1 MSRQIGMT
9 RGRPGRE
16 GNVLFQFSAFMFLVI
31 VTAAS
36 VLGLVLSDFVRTHV
50 IRMHGTF
57 YAVSLSPNF
66 DDILATG
73 NEAEFEALI
82 SGLER
87 AGRLPQVKDL
97 AVWDASGKQLFGSAD
112 FQEGRTS
119 DDPLPIALGGSVR
132 FVYGIRPR
140 VFSFGPL
147 RGDLF
152 LFLPIKD
159 ATGRMKGV
167 IGLRESD
174 AALAGDLDEAARNIA
189 LLVAIAG
196 CAIYA
201 TLFLLF
207 YRSYRRQKATSERLR
222 QSQESIIFAMSSLS
236 GLRDQETGG
245 HLERC
250 KGYVRILATRL
261 QAEQRYKSYINNEYI
276 RSLASIAP
284 LHDIGKVGIDDAIL
298 RKPGK
303 LTDEEYEAMKKH
315 SELGAGILEAA
326 RERLSFP
333 SQLELAVELTRHHH
347 ERWDGKGYPDGLTGE
362 SIPLS
367 ARIMAIA
374 DVYDALRSERYYKK
388 AMPHAEAIKVM
399 KESAGSQFDPDIISV
414 FLGNHEEFNAIFMDA
429 TP

>member
-1 MSRQIGMT
+1 MSSLTGKTM
-9 RGRPGRE
+9 GRPGRE
-16 GNVLFQFSAFMFLVI
+16 GNVLVQFSAFMFLVI

-36 VLGLVLSDFVRTHV
+36 VLGLVLSDFVRSHV
-50 IRMHGTF
+50 IRMHGSF
-57 YAVSLSPNF
+57 YALSLSPNF
-66 DDILATG
+66 DDLLATG
-73 NEAEFEALI
+73 NGTEFEALK
-82 SGLER
+82 SGLES
-87 AGRLPQVKDL
+87 AGGLPHVKDL
-97 AVWDASGKQLFGSAD
+97 AVWDATGKQLFGPAG
-112 FQEGRTS
+112 FHEGRTR
-119 DDPLPIALGGSVR
+119 DDPLPVALGGSVR
-132 FVYGIRPR
+132 FVYGTRPR
-140 VFSFGPL
+140 AFSFGPP

-159 ATGRMKGV
+159 AAGRMKGV
-167 IGLRESD
+167 ISLRESD
-174 AALAGDLDEAARNIA
+174 SALAGDLDEAARTIA

-201 TLFLLF
+201 ALFLLY
-207 YRSYRRQKATSERLR
+207 YRSYRRQRTAAERLR

-261 QAEQRYKSYINNEYI
+261 QSERQFRSYINNEYI

-315 SELGAGILEAA
+315 SELGAGILDAA

-347 ERWDGKGYPDGLTGE
+347 ERWDGKGYPDGLAGE
-362 SIPLS
+362 AIPLS

-399 KESAGSQFDPDIISV
+399 KESAGSQFDPGIVSV
-414 FLGNHEEFNAIFMDA
+414 FLANHSEFEAIFMDA
-429 TP
+429 AP